1 MKKIICMLLLLYIWQ
16 PVAATSPP
24 ATDPEQVINEM
35 MAECKHITEMY
46 NQRKAVY
53 QDSITVIE
61 QRLLAETSTSIKIDL
76 LITKDVYENR
86 LRKLEFGL
94 ESDITKL
101 RYIKG
106 MEIIKILYDKVLGLD
121 HHFASVRTFSENVES

>member
-1 MKKIICMLLLLYIWQ
+1 MRIMILVLFLLFARDTA
-16 PVAATSPP
+16 AATPP
-24 ATDPEQVINEM
+24 ATEPAQVVDEM
-35 MAECKHITEMY
+35 IAECRRITAAY
-46 NQRKAVY
+46 NLRKIVY

-61 QRLLAETSTSIKIDL
+61 QLLLTETSTSIKIDL

-86 LRKLEFGL
+86 VRRLEDGL

-106 MEIIKILYDKVLGLD
+106 MEIVENPVRQSARPRSPFRIGTHIL
-121 HHFASVRTFSENVES
+121 RNQ